1 MVRPSNGVESS
12 LRGQT
17 RQSGDRHHQRQPPQP
32 THSATAT
39 ASDGEQ
45 VRRSYDDHAWL
56 ALFVTALLYFI
67 ATRSGQSRGV
77 LSSLARP
84 YDVAATKITLHN
96 DKSNEAEEMMRATFY
111 IAKSHGYLNET
122 DSLYFESRR
131 RLEVILS
138 SPFDSHEG
146 EGCKSQKQVPFF
158 SRLAS
163 TTYVHDEDLG
173 RGYLL
178 IADVGRS
185 GRIWRWEEGGGPITI
200 GRSLHQER
208 SGCRSGL
215 WVENCPENLFGR
227 TQSQE
232 DVSMNHEGHGTC
244 RNLAARSPIPLLGS
258 ASLAVE
264 LTRHAEKSSIGK
276 NLIVAEWGERRIARV
291 EGETGARTPLVTMVP
306 TADFKSWRRLLR
318 PNHVAF
324 SPFGDLFFTDN
335 YDLENHVSFNV
346 TASTKLAAVYRLKES
361 VNVAPISAQ
370 QSREAHGWHGTTGK
384 EPSGDENIDI
394 LFQTGGDIEGM
405 ALSADHSTLFILVTD
420 QLSERT
426 IYDLQLSSEDG
437 DEGETMISN
446 RPTVFYSSPRSSCRT
461 NFGERGSHVG
471 SKLAVDENG
480 SIYFVDCPNE
490 VTILSANGTKIASL
504 QLNEKATPTSVG
516 FGEDGYIYITTSN
529 QLMRLRSR
537 IGGAKLPTN
546 LVPPFSKKR
555 DDKTRRDKRD
565 KQ

>member
-1 MVRPSNGVESS
+1 MRRRRGGDSGATATAARPVNGAESS

-17 RQSGDRHHQRQPPQP
+17 RQSGDRHQPLQP
-32 THSATAT
+32 TVTDGA
-39 ASDGEQ
+39 DGEG
-45 VRRSYDDHAWL
+45 VRRNYDDHAWL
-56 ALFVTALLYFI
+56 AIFITALLYFI
-67 ATRSGQSRGV
+67 VTRSGKSRGV
-77 LSSLARP
+77 LSSLSRP
-84 YDVAATKITLHN
+84 YDVAATKITLH
-96 DKSNEAEEMMRATFY
+96 DKSNEEMMRATFY
-111 IAKSHGYLNET
+111 FAKSLKNQNET
-122 DSLYFESRR
+122 DSLYFENRR
-131 RLEVILS
+131 RVEVIIS

-146 EGCKSQKQVPFF
+146 EDCKSQNQVPFF

-215 WVENCPENLFGR
+215 WVENNGVAAGSCPENLFGR
-227 TQSQE
+227 TQSQG
-232 DVSMNHEGHGTC
+232 DVSINHEGHGTC
-244 RNLAARSPIPLLGS
+244 RNLAAQPPIPLLGS

-264 LTRHAEKSSIGK
+264 LTRNAEKSSIGK
-276 NLIVAEWGERRIARV
+276 NLIVAEWGERRIVRV

-306 TADFKSWRRLLR
+306 TADFKSWRRLRR

-335 YDLENHVSFNV
+335 APSSNV
-346 TASTKLAAVYRLKES
+346 TSSMVYRLKEA
-361 VNVAPISAQ
+361 VHVAPISAQ
-370 QSREAHGWHGTTGK
+370 RSREAHGWHGTTGK
-384 EPSGDENIDI
+384 EQSVNEDIDI

-405 ALSADHSTLFILVTD
+405 ALSADHSGLFILVTD
-420 QLSERT
+420 HFSKRT
-426 IYDLQLSSEDG
+426 IYYLQLSSEDG
-437 DEGETMISN
+437 AEGA
-446 RPTVFYSSPRSSCRT
+446 TVFYSSHRSSCST
-461 NFGERGSHVG
+461 NLGDQGSQVG
-471 SKLAVDENG
+471 SKLVVDENG
-480 SIYFVDCPNE
+480 LIYFVDCPNE
-490 VTILSANGTKIASL
+490 VAILSVNGTKVASL
-504 QLNEKATPTSVG
+504 QLDEKAALTSVG
-516 FGEDGYIYITTSN
+516 FGEDGYIYTTTSN

-546 LVPPFSKKR
+546 LVPPFLKKR
-555 DDKTRRDKRD
+555 DDKNRRDKRD